1 MGKNDERPDE
11 PYVSSPR
18 WVRELSN
25 AGFAGAE
32 AAIVL
37 DDEEPYQ
44 TNAVIVASP
53 ADEIVTPDAV
63 SVLSAYP
70 QGLVATGIAAS
81 MKRRGLAVEIIG
93 LSDEPH
99 YGIIS
104 ILDLEGKPALEDISR
119 DAYEELKAF
128 FLKANDR
135 LLWLTRPC
143 QIECSD
149 PRFAPIIGLT
159 RVLRYE
165 LPMLKLATL
174 ELDEWDS
181 DGALDAVLSI
191 YRRLT
196 PAVEEDVEVDADG
209 EFAWSGGRINIPRF
223 HWFSPTEELAAET
236 EVVDKIERICK
247 TLDIGKKGSLKTL
260 KWKEISMPNL
270 APGEVL
276 IEVRAVG
283 INFKVSS
290 PQQWP

>member
-1 MGKNDERPDE
+1 MGKNDERPEE

-53 ADEIVTPDAV
+53 ADEIATPDAV
-63 SVLSAYP
+63 SILSAYP
-70 QGLVATGIAAS
+70 DGPVATSIASS
-81 MKRRGLAVEIIG
+81 MKRRGLAVEMVG
-93 LSDEPH
+93 LSNEPRN
-99 YGIIS
+99 GIIS
-104 ILDLEGKPALEDISR
+104 ILDLEGEPVLEDISR
-119 DAYEELKAF
+119 DAYEELKGF
-128 FLKANDR
+128 FLRANDR

-174 ELDEWDS
+174 ELDEFES

-191 YRRLT
+191 YRRLV
-196 PAVEEDVEVDADG
+196 PAVAEDVDVDADA
-209 EFAWSGGRINIPRF
+209 EFAWSGGKINIPRF
-223 HWFSPTEELAAET
+223 HWFSPPEELAAET
-236 EVVDKIERICK
+236 EVVDREERVCK
-247 TLDIGKKGSLKTL
+247 TLEIGKKGSLKTL
-260 KWKEISMPNL
+260 NWKEMSMPSL
-270 APGEVL
+270 ASGEVL

-290 PQQWP
+290 Q